1 MSQSQK
7 SPKSLQLPRSRR
19 IGTALALT
27 AAAAAFVVA
36 ALVDTNIQKPGHVE
50 ISRPLGVPTSIQK
63 PGH

>member
-7 SPKSLQLPRSRR
+7 SSRPRR

-36 ALVDTNIQKPGHVE
+36 ALVDTNIQKPGHLD
-50 ISRPLGVPTSIQK
+50 ISRPLGVSTSIQK